1 MKRLLFTFFIV
12 TFLPLSFAQSTI
24 QESLKKE
31 LINGLYSGCLE
42 KQSQSQL
49 TANADFTTDVCS
61 CYARNTT
68 EQIFSNLDFQIAFK
82 KKDDAAMKAAIGQ
95 VITKERSSIGFQYC
109 LNKTQEKFKEKKK
122 PILDKPTKELSTK
135 RGLIGESR
143 DSFVRGG
150 MIECVEAAK
159 SSSPNVQAYCSCSV
173 GSMADNVSQKD
184 LYELGINSSIGQR
197 KMKEMGE
204 LGMKRCSHLLN

>member
-1 MKRLLFTFFIV
+1 MKRLLFIFLIV
-12 TFLPLSFAQSTI
+12 TSLPSSFAQSAS
-24 QESLKKE
+24 QENLKIE
-31 LINGLYSGCLE
+31 LNDGLYSGCVE
-42 KQSQSQL
+42 KQNQSQL
-49 TANADFTTDVCS
+49 TASADFTTDVCS

-68 EQIFSNLDFQIAFK
+68 EQIFSNLDFQIALK
-82 KKDDAAMKAAIGQ
+82 RKDGSAMKAAIGQ
-95 VITKERSSIGFQYC
+95 VITKEKSAIGFQYC

-159 SSSPNVQAYCSCSV
+159 SSSPNIQAYCSCSV
-173 GSMADNVSQKD
+173 GSMADNVSEKD
-184 LYELGINSSIGQR
+184 VYELGINSSIGQK

-204 LGMKRCSHLLN
+204 LGMKRCSHLLK

>member
-12 TFLPLSFAQSTI
+12 TCLHSSFAQSTS
-24 QESLKKE
+24 QESLKRE
-31 LINGLYSGCLE
+31 LIGGLYSGCVE

-49 TANADFTTDVCS
+49 ATNSEFTADVCS
-61 CYARNTT
+61 CYAKNST
-68 EQIFSNLDFQIAFK
+68 EQIFSNLDFQIALK
-82 KKDDAAMKAAIGQ
+82 KKDDLAMKSAIGQ
-95 VITKERSSIGFQYC
+95 VINKENSTVGFQYC
-109 LNKTQEKFKEKKK
+109 LNKTHDKFKENKK
-122 PILDKPTKELSTK
+122 PILDKPNKELSTK

-184 LYELGINSSIGQR
+184 LYELGINSSIGQKR
-197 KMKEMGE
+197 LKEMGE
-204 LGMKRCSHLLN
+204 LGMKRCSHLLK

>member
-1 MKRLLFTFFIV
+1 MKRLLFIFLIV
-12 TFLPLSFAQSTI
+12 TFLPSSFAQSAS
-24 QESLKKE
+24 QENLKRE
-31 LINGLYSGCLE
+31 LNDGLYSGCVE
-42 KQSQSQL
+42 KQNQSQL
-49 TANADFTTDVCS
+49 TASADFTKDVCS

-68 EQIFSNLDFQIAFK
+68 EQIFSNLDFQIALK
-82 KKDDAAMKAAIGQ
+82 KKDDAAMKSAIGQ
-95 VITKERSSIGFQYC
+95 VITKEKSAIGFQYC
-109 LNKTQEKFKEKKK
+109 LNKTQENFKEKKK
-122 PILDKPTKELSTK
+122 PILDKPTKELSTN

-184 LYELGINSSIGQR
+184 LYEIGLNSAIGQR

-204 LGMKRCSHLLN
+204 LGMKRCSHLL